1 MHSRSLAT
9 MLRPLDWW
17 PSLDFRD
24 AWSVCIIITIV
35 NGLGPSRVFSTHTIV
50 VQQHDKNSNS
60 MCKCKLS
67 AHGNTKMCSVSC
79 AYVATYVL
87 QRWSRGSQESSLC
100 RALVHPLYYLY
111 TYSTFKTYR
120 TSQMPETKQK
130 YHLTHFCELKRGWS
144 YPVSSCICTTQPT
157 KVQLDL
163 TSRNESQT
171 SSLCIGAYAGVK
183 ASLFECKYLKK
194 LIDLERLLNIWMSE
208 LTRPW
213 IHLNTIESLWPW
225 MTLKDL

>member
-1 MHSRSLAT
+1 MTRIQIACANASSVHTETRKWVRKCAVYHVP
-9 MLRPLDWW
+9 ML
-17 PSLDFRD
+17 
-24 AWSVCIIITIV
+24 
-35 NGLGPSRVFSTHTIV
+35 
-50 VQQHDKNSNS
+50 QH
-60 MCKCKLS
+60 MYC
-67 AHGNTKMCSVSC
+67 T
-79 AYVATYVL
+79 
-87 QRWSRGSQESSLC
+87 RWSCGSQESSLC

-120 TSQMPETKQK
+120 ISQMPETKQK

-194 LIDLERLLNIWMSE
+194 LIDLERLIFLYTNIWMSE